1 MLYEAESTEHGSK
14 QIIRIADPSA
24 NQING
29 INELNDKNEHNDINQ
44 RS

>member
-1 MLYEAESTEHGSK
+1 MLYEAESTENGSK
-14 QIIRIADPSA
+14 QIITIADPSA

-29 INELNDKNEHNDINQ
+29 INELNDKNEPNDINQ